1 MRDREFHPEWGYLA
15 FAPSVVRTLRSQ
27 FIAAAVGAVV
37 GSGMVLLLVG
47 RGPDD
52 SIAARTLVS
61 SEPTVTTVP
70 SEGTPVKI
78 PSPARLQFPPN
89 AARAKVGTAAT
100 GAEREGTKPDDPE
113 VDANLS
119 LLQRHSDSTE
129 GHETVPSRN
138 LDVSTPRAE
147 AARRPEANR
156 KPPHRANHN
165 NPALAANE
173 ATAQHEPLRSN
184 PPTRE
189 VIANGSNPKDQRNTD
204 LTAFFQPWWYVQPAR
219 ERRRNPG

>member
-1 MRDREFHPEWGYLA
+1 
-15 FAPSVVRTLRSQ
+15 VVRTLRSQ

-119 LLQRHSDSTE
+119 LLQRHSDST
-129 GHETVPSRN
+129 TRN
-138 LDVSTPRAE
+138 LDVSR
-147 AARRPEANR
+147 
-156 KPPHRANHN
+156 
-165 NPALAANE
+165 
-173 ATAQHEPLRSN
+173 
-184 PPTRE
+184 
-189 VIANGSNPKDQRNTD
+189 
-204 LTAFFQPWWYVQPAR
+204 
-219 ERRRNPG
+219 

>member
-1 MRDREFHPEWGYLA
+1 
-15 FAPSVVRTLRSQ
+15 
-27 FIAAAVGAVV
+27 
-37 GSGMVLLLVG
+37 MVLLLVG

-119 LLQRHSDSTE
+119 LLQRHSDTTE

-147 AARRPEANR
+147 ADRRPETNR
-156 KPPHRANHN
+156 KLPHRANHN
-165 NPALAANE
+165 NPALAAND
-173 ATAQHEPLRSN
+173 ATARHEPLRSN

-204 LTAFFQPWWYVQPAR
+204 LTAFFQPRWYAPPAR

>member
-1 MRDREFHPEWGYLA
+1 
-15 FAPSVVRTLRSQ
+15 
-27 FIAAAVGAVV
+27 
-37 GSGMVLLLVG
+37 MVLLLVG

-61 SEPTVTTVP
+61 SEPTVTIVP
-70 SEGTPVKI
+70 SGTPVKI
-78 PSPARLQFPPN
+78 PSPARLEFPPP

-119 LLQRHSDSTE
+119 LLQRHSDTTK

-147 AARRPEANR
+147 AAWRPETNR
-156 KPPHRANHN
+156 KSPPRANHN
-165 NPALAANE
+165 NSALAANE

-184 PPTRE
+184 PPRRE

-204 LTAFFQPWWYVQPAR
+204 LTAFFQPRWYAPPAR

>member
-61 SEPTVTTVP
+61 SEPTVTIVP
-70 SEGTPVKI
+70 SGTPVKI

-119 LLQRHSDSTE
+119 LLQRHSDST
-129 GHETVPSRN
+129 TRN
-138 LDVSTPRAE
+138 LDVSR
-147 AARRPEANR
+147 
-156 KPPHRANHN
+156 
-165 NPALAANE
+165 
-173 ATAQHEPLRSN
+173 
-184 PPTRE
+184 
-189 VIANGSNPKDQRNTD
+189 
-204 LTAFFQPWWYVQPAR
+204 
-219 ERRRNPG
+219 